1 MKTQKMTL
9 KIIEWILAFIVALII
24 VTFISIFISQG
35 KVSGTSMM
43 PTYEDGTRVL
53 IQKQFYDLQKGDV
66 VTFWAQKREDNSD
79 ASDKITYFEKIF
91 YDKEFLENKE
101 LHIKRVVG
109 IPGDE
114 VEVKNDYDNFT
125 YQSCVY
131 VNSKKELCSTEEI
144 VKEQKYLLT
153 ENEYYVVGDNY
164 DNSYDS
170 RLHGPI
176 KKEDVYGEIVFEK
189 EDANKKKMY

>member
-1 MKTQKMTL
+1 MKTQKIIL

-35 KVSGTSMM
+35 KVSGSSMM
-43 PTYEDGTRVL
+43 PTYEDGTRVF
-53 IQKQFYDLQKGDV
+53 IQKQFYDIKKGDV
-66 VTFWAQKREDNSD
+66 ITFWSEKKDEKPNLY
-79 ASDKITYFEKIF
+79 DKITYFEKIF

-114 VEVKNDYDNFT
+114 IEVKNEYENSIIE
-125 YQSCVY
+125 SCVY
-131 VNSKKELCSTEEI
+131 VNSIKEICSSEEK
-144 VKEQKYLLT
+144 VKEQVYSLGKDQF
-153 ENEYYVVGDNY
+153 YVIGDNY
-164 DNSYDS
+164 NNSYDS

-176 KKEDVYGEIVFEK
+176 
-189 EDANKKKMY
+189 NKKDIYGKIIFSREDKNEK